1 MNGQSEKDELYQA
14 SVAMWKAREA
24 EESEQRRREGKIA
37 IWLARSPSDAE
48 TFTKEHQVEL
58 HGVVA
63 ALREHGVELE
73 APFLAVD
80 AVDAVSGHTGQLIVS
95 LAQIASPVVTAAL
108 VAWLK
113 GRPGRK
119 VRVEFHPSGKLKT
132 IEAQTDEQVL
142 SIAAALDQEARAK
155 IPKSETE

>member
-1 MNGQSEKDELYQA
+1 MNTQNSKDDIRQAAVARWQAQA
-14 SVAMWKAREA
+14 S
-24 EESEQRRREGKIA
+24 EESEKRRREGKIA
-37 IWLARSPSDAE
+37 IWLARGPNDAE
-48 TFTKEHQVEL
+48 TFTREHQVEL

-80 AVDAVSGHTGQLIVS
+80 AADAVSGYTGQLIVS
-95 LAQIASPVVTAAL
+95 LAQIASPVVSVAL

-119 VRVEFHPSGKLKT
+119 VRAEFHPNGKLKS
-132 IEAQTDEQVL
+132 IEAQTDKQVL
-142 SIAAALDQEARAK
+142 SMAKALDQEARAK
-155 IPKSETE
+155 IPKSEPE